1 MLRYSVA
8 AGERL
13 VKLNKLDVHVG
24 GAETNTLGALV
35 CLGRRC
41 GWVSALPEND
51 LGAAV
56 LRELAAARIDTG
68 AVVRG
73 GPRVGTYYVEFAD
86 APRHINVLY
95 DRAGSSVTQLRVS
108 EVDWDYLLD
117 TRVLYLTGIT
127 PALSEGCREIVVAAV
142 RRAKAA
148 GVPVVFDVN
157 YRSKLWSPEQAAETL
172 TAIVAEVDVLICG
185 EGDAGTVFGAM
196 GITEDILLTLQNLCP
211 QGTVV
216 LTQSGEGSATL
227 GGDGLVRVAPLAA
240 VVVDRLGAGDA
251 YAAGVVD
258 GFLDGDLYSG
268 MQRGSVLSSVA
279 LSQHGDM
286 LTTSRAEV
294 EALGVNAPAAIH
306 R

>member
-1 MLRYSVA
+1 M
-8 AGERL
+8 
-13 VKLNKLDVHVG
+13 G
-24 GAETNTLGALV
+24 GAETNTLGALA

-56 LRELAAARIDTG
+56 LRELAAAGINTD

-73 GPRVGTYYVEFAD
+73 GRRVGTYYVEFAD
-86 APRHINVLY
+86 APRYINVIY
-95 DRAGSSVTQLRVS
+95 DRAGSSVTQLRVP

-127 PALSEGCREIVVAAV
+127 PALSEGCREIVIEAV
-142 RRAKAA
+142 HRAKSA

-157 YRSKLWSPEQAAETL
+157 YRSKLWSPEQARATL

-185 EGDAGTVFGAM
+185 EGDADTVFGAL
-196 GITEDILLTLQNLCP
+196 GTAEDVLLALQNLCP
-211 QGTVV
+211 HGAVV

-227 GGDGLVRVAPLAA
+227 GGDGLVRVEALDA

-258 GFLDGDLYSG
+258 GFLDGDLYGG
-268 MQRGSVLSSVA
+268 MQRGSVLGSVA

-294 EALGVNAPAAIH
+294 EALGVNAPSAIH